1 MPKQMCFDFPIPEGM
16 KVVFRPYRTL
26 PNGKVLWAKQYGLRA
41 WPMLVP
47 A

>member
-1 MPKQMCFDFPIPEGM
+1 MSFDFPIPEGM

-26 PNGKVLWAKQYGLRA
+26 PNGQVLWAKQYGLRA